1 MPSQITPLPTAP
13 NRSRPSTFSSEADEF
28 LAALPPFV
36 SEANTLATEMYTN
49 ASAVYLALAQ
59 TSEEVLVSTATLWEA
74 GDYTVGDMVWSPS
87 NALTYRAK
95 NTFTSSVDPAND
107 LVNWV
112 SFSNRVFLSEQRSS
126 DAVFTISDSGKEIQA
141 TGDYTQTF
149 SSAASLGNG
158 WWIMIQCVSG
168 RVTLDPDGAELI
180 DGLSSI
186 LMLPNETR
194 LIRSNGSTLSTRVLS
209 GFLVDVPVTESFTI
223 SGYNQIGVYL
233 VSGSGGGGSGAV
245 SDNTYCLG
253 GAGGGGGGMY
263 FGSEFVSS
271 ASTTISIAVGA
282 GGVGGAAVETD
293 DTLGNIGTSGGS
305 TTLDI
310 NGVRRVTVTGGT
322 ADLIPAPITPV
333 SSYGVTLGGGVG
345 PMQGGTYGLSHMF
358 SPGYPRQQSYCG
370 GSASGYMASLGYYY
384 SASDSIYGGG
394 GGGWGGSIVNGSYA
408 GANRGTSTYGGDG
421 GASSPFS
428 ATTNGGDGQDG
439 EAILGAPGGG
449 GGGGAAAKNGY
460 SSGKGGNGCPGYAR
474 IWGIV

>member
-1 MPSQITPLPTAP
+1 MSSQITPLPTAP

-28 LAALPPFV
+28 LAALPPFA

-126 DAVFTISDSGKEIQA
+126 DTVFTINDSGKEIQA

-149 SSAASLGNG
+149 SSVTSLGNG

-168 RVTLDPDGAELI
+168 RVTLAPDGAELI

-245 SDNTYCLG
+245 SDSVYCYGGSG
-253 GAGGGGGGMY
+253 GAGGGMY
-263 FGSEFVSS
+263 FGSEFVSF
-271 ASTTISIAVGA
+271 ASTIISIAVGA
-282 GGVGGAAVETD
+282 AGVGGAAVETD
-293 DTLGNIGTSGGS
+293 ATVGNPGSSGGS

-322 ADLIPAPITPV
+322 TNSTPAPITS
-333 SSYGVTLGGGVG
+333 SSYGTATGGGVG
-345 PMQGGTYGLSHMF
+345 SIQTGTYGLGHMF
-358 SPGYPRQQSYCG
+358 APGNPQQKPYCG
-370 GSASGYMASLGYYY
+370 GSAPSYISGITVSNPQPT
-384 SASDSIYGGG
+384 IYGGG
-394 GGGWGGSIVNGSYA
+394 GGALGGSLANGVIKW
-408 GANRGTSTYGGDG
+408 ANRSTSTYGGDG

-428 ATTNGGDGQDG
+428 AITNGADGQDG